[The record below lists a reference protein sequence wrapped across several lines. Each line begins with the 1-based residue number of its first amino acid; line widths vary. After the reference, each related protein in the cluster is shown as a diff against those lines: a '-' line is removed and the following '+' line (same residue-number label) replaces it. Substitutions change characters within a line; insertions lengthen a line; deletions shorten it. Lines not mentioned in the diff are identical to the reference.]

1 MYKIYDYDRNSF
13 KRIKYGKGSYA
24 YFIKANRIYV
34 EVDKEVYLTCLR
46 SYMKIRY
53 NKKREVANSVQYYS
67 DMDLATSFIFNRSKY
82 VDFVHQIY
90 IKDLAKKAVQE
101 IYRLPDQYK
110 NIAICIFLEE
120 MTISETSKKLYIPI
134 YTVGKRKK
142 KIQKILKNKLEDGEN
157 IF

>member
-1 MYKIYDYDRNSF
+1 MYKKYNYDRNSF
-13 KRIKYGKGSYA
+13 KRIKNGKESYA
-24 YFIKANRIYV
+24 YFIKVNRVYV

-53 NKKREVANSVQYYS
+53 NTKKEVANSVQHYS
-67 DMDLATSFIFNRSKY
+67 DMDLVTSFIFNRSKY
-82 VDFVHQIY
+82 SDFVHQIY

-120 MTISETSKKLYIPI
+120 MTISETSKKLHIPI

-142 KIQKILKNKLEDGEN
+142 KIQRILKNKLKEGEK

>member
-1 MYKIYDYDRNSF
+1 MYKKYEYDRNCF
-13 KRIKYGKGSYA
+13 KRIKNGEGA
-24 YFIKANRIYV
+24 YTYLIKVKRVYV

-120 MTISETSKKLYIPI
+120 MTISETSEKLHIPI

-142 KIQKILKNKLEDGEN
+142 KIQKILKNKLKEGEKY
-157 IF
+157 I

>member
-1 MYKIYDYDRNSF
+1 
-13 KRIKYGKGSYA
+13 
-24 YFIKANRIYV
+24 
-34 EVDKEVYLTCLR
+34 
-46 SYMKIRY
+46 
-53 NKKREVANSVQYYS
+53 
-67 DMDLATSFIFNRSKY
+67 MDLATSFIFNRSKY

-120 MTISETSKKLYIPI
+120 MTISETSKKLHIPI

-142 KIQKILKNKLEDGEN
+142 KIQRILKNKLKEGEK

>member
-1 MYKIYDYDRNSF
+1 MYKVNDYEKEDF
-13 KRIKYGKGSYA
+13 KRITNKDGLNT
-24 YFIKANRIYV
+24 YFIKVNRIYI
-34 EVDKEVYLTCLR
+34 EVDKDIYLTCLR
-46 SYMKIRY
+46 SYMKIKY
-53 NKKREVANSVQYYS
+53 NKEREVANSVQYYS

-90 IKDLAKKAVQE
+90 IKDLAKRAVQE

-134 YTVGKRKK
+134 YTVEKRKK
-142 KIQKILKNKLEDGEN
+142 KIEKILKNKLEDGEN